1 MLWASIQEWVL
12 ESLLVPYALL
22 VEDEELSGLHIPEH
36 EVFVEQVSGPHEV
49 VFDGFSGHLLKIFD
63 VDDVLVNLPKH

>member
-22 VEDEELSGLHIPEH
+22 VEDEKLLRFHVAEDHVLIE
-36 EVFVEQVSGPHEV
+36 EISGPNE
-49 VFDGFSGHLLKIFD
+49 FIGDGLRWNFLEIFD
-63 VDDVLVNLPKH
+63 IDDVL